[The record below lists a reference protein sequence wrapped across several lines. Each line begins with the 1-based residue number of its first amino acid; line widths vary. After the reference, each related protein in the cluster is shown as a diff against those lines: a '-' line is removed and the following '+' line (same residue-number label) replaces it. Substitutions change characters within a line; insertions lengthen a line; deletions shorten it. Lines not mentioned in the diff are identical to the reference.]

1 MFAPLLGAGL
11 YAAIDLRGILVLDL
25 ASYVFAI
32 GVLAVTRFPDLM
44 GRFRREPFGAQFL
57 GGLRLTWFNPYFRT
71 MLIFYALLNLVF
83 AVPMLMMVPLVL
95 SFGSL
100 VDVGWAAVA
109 EAIGALIGGL
119 VMAFWGGPRKRM
131 MVVNI
136 VAIAVGGAFA
146 ALSGV
151 HPSLAVAAAGV
162 FGSAVALS
170 IANAIYL
177 TVVQIKVPQ
186 RFHGRVFALN
196 QTLMWSTFPLA
207 FALVPPLVDRY
218 LEPLL
223 MPGGALADSLGA
235 LIGTG
240 PGRGI
245 GLSSSSPASVMHLR
259 PGRPG
264 HPPPRPAG
272 RRAARRPTRR
282 PCRRPRT
289 GSIRRRTMTAIPH
302 WTLMPEV
309 GSASVPIKSTA
320 DGDILREAYE
330 WVIGWLAGDEPGT
343 DPAMALGPQAT
354 LVYDTEKFDATH
366 ALRVAGHIAATAAA
380 LIEGPL
386 PEGFSPLSDREREHL
401 VHGLDGS
408 VRELPAR
415 PFHELF
421 AQRAAQHPDTVA
433 ATSWDGQ
440 AWTYG
445 ELDRAANRVAN
456 GLLERGLT
464 AEEVVGVATGRTLG
478 WLAAIIGIFKAGGAY
493 LPIEPDYPPARI
505 ADADGAKPRTLH
517 HHLGAPRRTNEEPR
531 SRAGRGG
538 RLRPPRLRLLH
549 LRFDRAAQG
558 RDV

>member
-1 MFAPLLGAGL
+1 LFYGLLAALAFVPSILATPLAGALADRYDRRKIMMWASIAAVAAEATFAGYLWATGNVPLGAVYGLVFAIAFAGAFQRITFVSAIPQLVPKRFLGHANGIAQIVTGAALMFAPLLGAGL

-245 GLSSSSPASVMHLR
+245 GLSFILAGAVMAFGAL
-259 PGRPG
+259 
-264 HPPPRPAG
+264 AG
-272 RRAARRPTRR
+272 L
-282 PCRRPRT
+282 
-289 GSIRRRTMTAIPH
+289 GIRR
-302 WTLMPEV
+302 
-309 GSASVPIKSTA
+309 
-320 DGDILREAYE
+320 
-330 WVIGWLAGDEPGT
+330 LAR
-343 DPAMALGPQAT
+343 L
-354 LVYDTEKFDATH
+354 DA
-366 ALRVAGHIAATAAA
+366 
-380 LIEGPL
+380 
-386 PEGFSPLSDREREHL
+386 
-401 VHGLDGS
+401 
-408 VRELPAR
+408 ELPDA
-415 PFHELF
+415 P
-421 AQRAAQHPDTVA
+421 PD
-433 ATSWDGQ
+433 D
-440 AWTYG
+440 
-445 ELDRAANRVAN
+445 L
-456 GLLERGLT
+456 
-464 AEEVVGVATGRTLG
+464 VGVQE
-478 WLAAIIGIFKAGGAY
+478 LARSGG
-493 LPIEPDYPPARI
+493 ER
-505 ADADGAKPRTLH
+505 
-517 HHLGAPRRTNEEPR
+517 
-531 SRAGRGG
+531 
-538 RLRPPRLRLLH
+538 
-549 LRFDRAAQG
+549 
-558 RDV
+558 